1 MVKILYQN
9 PHDNADSDN
18 FYISI
23 PKDWSGAADDEVTVI
38 VDDVCVVVPQT
49 IAGATGELIVL
60 RLLEAMI
67 EGDVID
73 AGDVQKAVEH
83 ILASINFQLLVM
95 CNHPQ
100 RLLTK
105 NNDSD
110 NEYRVVPSML

>member
-1 MVKILYQN
+1 MVRILYQN
-9 PHDNADSDN
+9 QHENSDADN

-23 PKDWSGAADDEVTVI
+23 PKDWSGASDDEVTVI

-67 EGDVID
+67 AGDIID

-83 ILASINFQLLVM
+83 IL
-95 CNHPQ
+95 
-100 RLLTK
+100 
-105 NNDSD
+105 
-110 NEYRVVPSML
+110 

>member
-1 MVKILYQN
+1 MFTYNSTSLQTSILSQSTPRVKHLSYNGRKFVLVKILYQN

-73 AGDVQKAVEH
+73 AGDVQKAIEH
-83 ILASINFQLLVM
+83 IL
-95 CNHPQ
+95 
-100 RLLTK
+100 
-105 NNDSD
+105 
-110 NEYRVVPSML
+110 